1 MELAGKEERV
11 INYLIDTTL
20 IIVITV
26 IIFGLVALFLKSV
39 STSDR
44 PVMILIFYFVYFAY
58 YMLFE
63 LKMGQTPGK
72 IITYTCVVR
81 KDNTKIKL
89 LDTFLRTLIRISGLD
104 GNSYLF
110 GKELGMHDILTNT
123 KVIKDL
129 EKESPAYN
137 KS

>member
-26 IIFGLVALFLKSV
+26 IVFGLVALFLKSV

-44 PVMILIFYFVYFAY
+44 PLMILIFYFVYFAY

-89 LDTFLRTLIRISGLD
+89 LDTFLRTLIRISGLVL
-104 GNSYLF
+104 S
-110 GKELGMHDILTNT
+110 
-123 KVIKDL
+123 
-129 EKESPAYN
+129 
-137 KS
+137 